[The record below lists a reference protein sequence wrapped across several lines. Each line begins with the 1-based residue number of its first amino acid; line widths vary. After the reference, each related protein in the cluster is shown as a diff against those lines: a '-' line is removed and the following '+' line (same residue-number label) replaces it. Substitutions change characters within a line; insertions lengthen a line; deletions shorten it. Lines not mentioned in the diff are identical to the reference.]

1 MGMRLTNEQADTA
14 AQSAVSAI
22 NDRFGG
28 SDVSAT
34 VEHHAN
40 AFKMAFV
47 RAQVPPQHW
56 TAVAKHLRFDLG
68 VNYCS
73 MVTGTHFP
81 EGGPDRGW

>member
-1 MGMRLTNEQADTA
+1 MGMRVRTNKQIQPRKT
-14 AQSAVSAI
+14 VSAI

-40 AFKMAFV
+40 AHKMAFV
-47 RAQVPPQHW
+47 RASVPPQHW
-56 TAVAKHLRFDLG
+56 TAVAKYSFRPG
-68 VNYCS
+68 ANYCS

-81 EGGPDRGW
+81 EGGPDRG